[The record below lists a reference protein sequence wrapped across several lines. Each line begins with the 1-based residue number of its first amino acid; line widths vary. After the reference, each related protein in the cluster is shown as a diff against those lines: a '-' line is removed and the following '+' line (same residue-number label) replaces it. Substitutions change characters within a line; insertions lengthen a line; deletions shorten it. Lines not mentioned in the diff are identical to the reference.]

1 MRDTPLE
8 LQVETRQDER
18 GEYLPLRFC
27 FGRRPVEVMEIQDRW
42 IGPDYRY
49 FKLLGDDG
57 GTYILRQDLEQPCWE
72 LILFDARGLR
82 E

>member
-1 MRDTPLE
+1 MPNTPLE
-8 LQVETRQDER
+8 LQVEIRQDER
-18 GEYLPLRFC
+18 GEPLPWRFH
-27 FGRRPVEVMEIQDRW
+27 FGRRPVEVVAVQDRW

-57 GTYILRQDLEQPCWE
+57 GTYILRQDLDHPRWE

>member
-1 MRDTPLE
+1 MTDTPLA
-8 LQVETRQDER
+8 LQVDTRQDER
-18 GEYLPLRFC
+18 GEPVPTRFRL
-27 FGRRPVEVMEIQDRW
+27 GRRPIEVVAVLDRW
-42 IGPDYRY
+42 PGPDYRY

-57 GTYILRQDLEQPCWE
+57 GTYILRQDLGTNRWE